1 MQKVVF
7 KKEMGLE
14 NILNKQLQNPNE
26 QMKKQIQ
33 YILEE
38 LNSENELDDNN
49 DEEFEDENYKDDEEI
64 YDEDLIDED
73 SINEDQLSMHYEII
87 SQYLIK
93 SETNN
98 KKVIIL

>member
-1 MQKVVF
+1 
-7 KKEMGLE
+7 MGLE

-73 SINEDQLSMHYEII
+73 SINEEQLSMHYEII

>member
-1 MQKVVF
+1 
-7 KKEMGLE
+7 MGLE

-49 DEEFEDENYKDDEEI
+49 NDEEFEDENYKDDEEV

-73 SINEDQLSMHYEII
+73 SINEDQLSMHYDIT
-87 SQYLIK
+87 SHYLIK

-98 KKVIIL
+98 KKVY

>member
-1 MQKVVF
+1 
-7 KKEMGLE
+7 MGLE

-38 LNSENELDDNN
+38 LNSENELDDKT

-64 YDEDLIDED
+64 YDEDLIDEN
-73 SINEDQLSMHYEII
+73 SINEDQLSMHYDIV

-93 SETNN
+93 SDTHN
-98 KKVIIL
+98 KKVKC